1 VSAVIEVQNLRKKYG
16 DVVAVD
22 DVSFTIE
29 KGEIFGILGP
39 SGAGKTTTVECIEG
53 LRKRD
58 GGNIRVLGLDPYAER
73 VEITRQL
80 GIRLQDGKPS
90 DRLQVAEAL
99 TLYSSFY
106 RDPADWRV
114 LIDSLGLTSR
124 ATTNFGEPPC
134 GQKQALPIALAL
146 VGNPQVAVLDEL
158 TTGLDPH
165 ARRETWETIETV
177 RASGVT
183 ILLVTHLAE
192 EAERLCDR
200 VALLNKGRVAAVDT
214 PSGLIQ
220 RIRGSHRIMFR
231 SSSPLDDDLLTRL
244 PGVTGV
250 TRENDRV
257 TITATAEA
265 LHLALSELA
274 RQYGIVP
281 EGLRI
286 EQASLEDVFLALTAA
301 DPTER

>member
-1 VSAVIEVQNLRKKYG
+1 MSAVIEVQNLRKKYG

-22 DVSFTIE
+22 DVSLTVE
-29 KGEIFGILGP
+29 QGEIFGILGP
-39 SGAGKTTTVECIEG
+39 DGAGKSTTVECIEG

-58 GGNIRVLGLDPYAER
+58 GGTIRVLGFDPYAER
-73 VEITRQL
+73 AEITRRL
-80 GIRLQDGKPS
+80 DVRLQDGTTS

-106 RDPADWRV
+106 RDPADWHV
-114 LIDSLGLTSR
+114 LVDSLGLNSG
-124 ATTNFGEPPC
+124 ATTGSGELSC
-134 GQKQALPIALAL
+134 DQKQRLSMALAL
-146 VGNPQVAVLDEL
+146 VGNPQVAVLDEI

-165 ARRETWETIETV
+165 ARRETWDTIETV

-183 ILLVTHLAE
+183 ILLVTHLME

-220 RIRGSHRIMFR
+220 RIRDHHRITFLP
-231 SSSPLDDDLLTRL
+231 SLPLHDDLLTRL

-250 TRENDRV
+250 TRKDERV
-257 TITATAEA
+257 TVTATTDV
-265 LHLALSELA
+265 LHPVLSELA
-274 RQYGIVP
+274 HHGIVP
-281 EGLRI
+281 EGLRV
-286 EQASLEDVFLALTAA
+286 ERVPLEDALLALTAA
-301 DPTER
+301 DPGES